1 MQRPAPDRPV
11 WMSEMDKPLEL
22 VARMVS
28 GAAARSAWAKT
39 ARFRSRSS
47 ATHSCA
53 CSAPAR
59 ASSIVPTAW
68 TDSDPSAKA
77 FGSASPLSTRKRPI
91 SKARAHAERARLGVL
106 SKTRTSRAWAANS
119 AVQLAPVRPAPR
131 TATGLCDTTG
141 SGTRCSLLHR
151 ILEDVVHGWLSAPS
165 KLASLRSAPA
175 PSGLHLRTYHEAG
188 RSWRTAAS
196 RPWLRVAAKSSF
208 AVEMGLRLK
217 FSTRTPSTFS
227 VMNAGRVG
235 PVSYTH
241 LRAHETKANLVCR
254 LLL

>member
-68 TDSDPSAKA
+68 TNSDPSAKA

-91 SKARAHAERARLGVL
+91 SKARAHAKSARSGVL

-141 SGTRCSLLHR
+141 SDTRYSLLYR

-165 KLASLRSAPA
+165 KLAVAPIC
-175 PSGLHLRTYHEAG
+175 SGIHQDY
-188 RSWRTAAS
+188 
-196 RPWLRVAAKSSF
+196 
-208 AVEMGLRLK
+208 
-217 FSTRTPSTFS
+217 
-227 VMNAGRVG
+227 

-241 LRAHETKANLVCR
+241 LRAHETDSYLVCR
-254 LLL
+254 LLLE